1 MRAEH
6 RASGGAEPRLRPRR
20 ACGKVPRARAA
31 PERRARILP
40 GGRVPGVLLSSVSD
54 LMKLAPPE
62 LPLPVL
68 CLLLFVDNAT
78 LAAFSTPLL
87 LAYAPRFEPWQ
98 VGLFGAAAAGAGS
111 TVQMMVFRWVL
122 ATDWPWVRRFAPS
135 RDRVERTLAGSP
147 HASFLAILIARA
159 TPLPDAPVKLVAA
172 AGSYPLPRYFL
183 AVLLGGIP
191 YFALL
196 AWLGHEFPVPSWA
209 LLGLVVLVAAV
220 FLLERWRKLAR
231 PQTD

>member
-1 MRAEH
+1 M
-6 RASGGAEPRLRPRR
+6 
-20 ACGKVPRARAA
+20 
-31 PERRARILP
+31 
-40 GGRVPGVLLSSVSD
+40 PGVLMLSVSEI
-54 LMKLAPPE
+54 LKFAPPE
-62 LPLPVL
+62 LPLPLL

-98 VGLFGAAAAGAGS
+98 VGLFGAASAGAGS
-111 TVQMMVFRWVL
+111 TVQMLLFRWIL
-122 ATDWPWVRRFAPS
+122 ATDWPWAKRFAPS
-135 RDRVERTLAGSP
+135 RDRVEKTLAGSP

-172 AGSYPLPRYFL
+172 AGRYPLPRYFL

-196 AWLGHEFPVPSWA
+196 AWLGHEFPVPPWA
-209 LLGLVVLVAAV
+209 LLALVLLLALV
-220 FLLERWRKLAR
+220 FLFERWRKRGR
-231 PQTD
+231 PQAD

>member
-1 MRAEH
+1 M
-6 RASGGAEPRLRPRR
+6 
-20 ACGKVPRARAA
+20 
-31 PERRARILP
+31 
-40 GGRVPGVLLSSVSD
+40 PGVLMLSVSE
-54 LMKLAPPE
+54 LLKFAPPE
-62 LPLPVL
+62 LPLPLL

-98 VGLFGAAAAGAGS
+98 VGLFGAASAGAGS
-111 TVQMMVFRWVL
+111 TVQMLLFRWIL
-122 ATDWPWVRRFAPS
+122 ATDWPWAKRFAPS
-135 RDRVERTLAGSP
+135 RDRVEKTLAGSP

-172 AGSYPLPRYFL
+172 AGRYPLPRYFL

-196 AWLGHEFPVPSWA
+196 AWLGHEFPVPPWA
-209 LLGLVVLVAAV
+209 LLALVLLLALV
-220 FLLERWRKLAR
+220 FLFERWRKRGR
-231 PQTD
+231 PQSD